1 MQLKELIIMRKQ
13 PPKFYNI
20 NQSAL
25 YRCRSKRKLAELL
38 KCDLKT
44 MQQMAKDIKLYYN
57 SFPMSKKDSE
67 KVREVDAPNEQL
79 KRTQKNILK
88 LLQRIEKPD
97 YVMSGTLGKSYID
110 NAQYHIKGSYFLK
123 TDIKQFYNNCSRD
136 RVYRFYVDKMK
147 TSPDVANILT
157 DLTTYNNII
166 PTGSPSSQIIAYFA
180 YEDMFNNMYIKAKE
194 NGFLMSLYV
203 DDLVFSRMDYI
214 DYKSFLREIEVEA
227 LKFNHSLKKS
237 KTMYYSPNRSAL
249 VTGVIIKNKKM
260 KIPNRLRNNTIL
272 QYKNIKKD
280 KNKDGKSELSL
291 IGSINSA
298 RMIEPNHFNGVLSF
312 YKQIKKTPK

>member
-13 PPKFYNI
+13 SLNFYNI

-25 YRCRSKRKLAELL
+25 YKCRSKKRLAKLL
-38 KCDLKT
+38 KSDLKT
-44 MQQMAKDIKLYYN
+44 IQQVARGIKLYYD
-57 SFPMSKKDSE
+57 SFPMTKKDSK
-67 KVREVDAPNEQL
+67 KVREVDAPKYQL
-79 KRTQKNILK
+79 KRMQKNILK
-88 LLQRIEKPD
+88 LLRKIEKPD

-110 NAQYHIKGSYFLK
+110 NAQYHINGNYFLK

-136 RVYRFYVDKMK
+136 RVYRFYIDKMK
-147 TSPDVANILT
+147 TSPDIASILT

-203 DDLVFSRMDYI
+203 DDLVFSRADYI
-214 DYKSFLREIEVEA
+214 DYKPFLREIEIEA
-227 LKFNHSLKKS
+227 LKFKHSLKKS
-237 KTMYYSPNRSAL
+237 KTMYYSPNRAAL
-249 VTGVIIKNKKM
+249 VTGVVIKNKKM
-260 KIPNRLRNNTIL
+260 KIPNKLRKNTISH
-272 QYKNIKKD
+272 YKYIKKEKNRDD
-280 KNKDGKSELSL
+280 KVELSL

-298 RMIEPNHFNGVLSF
+298 RMIEPHHFNGMLSF
-312 YKQIKKTPK
+312 YEQLKKTPK